1 MDKKDLKPC
10 QLCGGSG
17 VVMKSNGVDK
27 EQNSVDVCPVCGGS
41 GKVAE
46 SATSRHQ
53 HIHKYWGDM
62 YFK

>member
-1 MDKKDLKPC
+1 MKPC

-41 GKVAE
+41 GKVVETKAGK
-46 SATSRHQ
+46 RQ